1 MLGWIRTIFHRN
13 ETEPTA
19 KTRNHSDEVRK
30 FVKQHFVIPAR
41 AARQDRVTLTA
52 GEVAKGL
59 KLQDRMPMICSAL
72 DAKKFE
78 GFARVKVIRREGP
91 KQSRTAK
98 WTLKIMP

>member
-1 MLGWIRTIFHRN
+1 MLDWIRKIFHKT

-19 KTRNHSDEVRK
+19 IKRSQSDEVRK

-59 KLQDRMPMICSAL
+59 KLQDRMPMICNAL

-78 GFARVKVIRREGP
+78 EFARVKVIRREGP
-91 KQSRTAK
+91 RQGSTAK
-98 WTLKIMP
+98 WTLKILP